1 MKFYIVS
8 AESNFVHD
16 GYLGLEQAKDL
27 QKELKDKGHKKV
39 WVIEDTHPD
48 LTEKFL
54 LKEGY

>member
-1 MKFYIVS
+1 MKLYIVS
-8 AESNFVHD
+8 VGNKFVHD

-27 QKELKDKGHKKV
+27 QKELKNKGHKKV

-48 LTEKFL
+48 LTEKFS

>member
-1 MKFYIVS
+1 MKLYIVS
-8 AESNFVHD
+8 VGNKFVHD
-16 GYLGLEQAKDL
+16 GYLDLEQAKDL
-27 QKELKDKGHKKV
+27 QNELKEKGHKKV